1 MHLAR
6 KTDAPA
12 PGQQADP
19 LAFHGQITV
28 ENAGE
33 MRKTL
38 RDALRASRTNVCV
51 DLSDVS
57 YIDTSGVATL
67 MEAARIARKQGQQL
81 ILAGLHDQPRHFLEV
96 THLDHL
102 FDVGGREAGK

>member
-6 KTDAPA
+6 KTDAPE
-12 PGQQADP
+12 PGSQAGP
-19 LAFHGQITV
+19 VAFHGRITV

-33 MRKTL
+33 VRTTL
-38 RDALRASRTNVCV
+38 RGALHAKRANLCV

-67 MEAARIARKQGQQL
+67 MEAARTARRQGQQL
-81 ILAGLHDQPRHFLEV
+81 VLAGLHDQPRVLLET

-102 FDVGGREAGK
+102 FRMGDQEAGA